1 MDNIILA
8 LAVGVA
14 AISLIALVRVSQ
26 LRKGDLKTLRDIK
39 KAKSALSK
47 KVFYHGDSD
56 IPNYRQFMQKLL
68 KVERKF
74 TRYHISLIKLGK
86 QPVFDDVDD
95 HLDSLSELFHATSKS
110 CEPFAL
116 ALYDNEYMLMAF
128 VTQGSGANSQEA
140 VQKQHEIL
148 DNLPKQ
154 ISVSNTMVPI
164 DYAISSLSLTGYSA
178 IYGMDKVQRRLIYS
192 MEHALESEDGTFF
205 HNEQLYKA
213 EMYKKHV
220 LRKLTS
226 SISFNQE
233 DFYLVFQPIYTPCDL
248 DKPVRYEALVRWK
261 NNKNLGPKTFI
272 PMLKSQ
278 PGLQEGMTEIVLN
291 QVFSLLKVQLET
303 TKELAPIH
311 INITKQELN
320 TEHLYSHLKLLLKGA
335 PAIAGFIIFEV
346 EKNDSLTDSEY
357 IKSNMRKIINLGCR
371 FSIDNFENDK
381 PSYQLL
387 NNGYYKTIKV
397 DKAYIGEVRDRRSS
411 SASLE
416 QIMATAQ
423 RYKLTVIVEG
433 VENQYQ
439 LEYIKRFENAML
451 QGYYISAPLSA
462 NNYLS
467 LENKHRRVSPQA
479 V

>member
-1 MDNIILA
+1 MDNLVLA

-14 AISLIALVRVSQ
+14 VISIIALVRVNQ

-39 KAKSALSK
+39 EAKSALSK

-86 QPVFDDVDD
+86 QPVFDNVEE
-95 HLDSLSELFHATSKS
+95 HLDSLSELFNAISKS

-116 ALYDNEYMLMAF
+116 ALYDSKYILMAY
-128 VTQGSGANSQEA
+128 VTQGSGTNAQEA
-140 VQKQHEIL
+140 AEKQFEIL
-148 DNLPKQ
+148 AKLPVQ
-154 ISVSNTMVPI
+154 VSISNTQVPI

-178 IYGMDKVQRRLIYS
+178 IYGMDKVQRRLAYS
-192 MEHALESEDGTFF
+192 MEHALESDDGVFF

-226 SISFNQE
+226 SISFNPD
-233 DFYLVFQPIYTPCDL
+233 DFYLVFQPIYLPHDL
-248 DKPVRYEALVRWK
+248 ERPKRYEALVRWK
-261 NNKNLGPKTFI
+261 NHRNLGPKTFI

-278 PGLQEGMTEIVLN
+278 PGLQEGMTEIVLS

-303 TKELAPIH
+303 KKHLTPIH
-311 INITKQELN
+311 INITKQALN
-320 TEHLYSHLKLLLKGA
+320 TEHLFSHLKQLLKGA
-335 PAIAGFIIFEV
+335 PSIASFIIFEV
-346 EKNDSLTDSEY
+346 EQNEALADSEY
-357 IKSNMRKIINLGCR
+357 IKSNMRKIINLGCK
-371 FSIDNFENDK
+371 FAIDNFANDRK
-381 PSYQLL
+381 SYQLL
-387 NNGYYKTIKV
+387 SNGYYKTIKI
-397 DKAYIGEVRDRRSS
+397 DKSYIGEIRDRRATSD
-411 SASLE
+411 SLE
-416 QIMATAQ
+416 QIMSTAL
-423 RYKLTVIVEG
+423 RAKLNVVVEG

-439 LEYIKRFENAML
+439 LEYVKNFENAML

-462 NNYLS
+462 HDYLS
-467 LENKHRRVSPQA
+467 LEGKRSLSVNALQ
-479 V
+479 